1 MQLLNNQTGT
11 ATNYQSL
18 VRPQIEQWNF
28 NSQSS
33 SAIKGLQRSQAS
45 ASGRSKSSAEGNLKM
60 RSTGHAAARES
71 YSHYYPGLNGK

>member
-1 MQLLNNQTGT
+1 MQLLNNQTGN

-28 NSQSS
+28 NSQST
-33 SAIKGLQRSQAS
+33 SAIKGLQRSQAAS
-45 ASGRSKSSAEGNLKM
+45 ANRSKSSAEGNLKM

-71 YSHYYPGLNGK
+71 YSHYYPGLQAR